1 MREYR
6 IGRLNG
12 RFVVT
17 WPDPSTGKRRRY
29 RLDALTPKEAEAEAL
44 DRIRKETLP
53 TGPLTVADL
62 WKAYRQHLADRPTGE
77 TMGYTGKAV
86 LEHFGHLR
94 PDQIS
99 EETCRA
105 YERARKK
112 AGIKTGSVWTELGH
126 LRSCL
131 RWAAEKARIIAF
143 APHIYRPQK
152 PAPKD
157 RWLTHAEIDRLLAA
171 DCEPHIK
178 LAILLMLTTA
188 GRVAAILELTWIRVD
203 LGRGQI
209 NLRADQIGPRK
220 GRAVVPINS
229 TLQAALTTAKEAA
242 LSEYVIEWAGKPVR
256 SIRNGFERAVAN
268 AGLTD
273 VSCHTLRHTAAVH
286 MVQAGVPMEEVAQYL
301 GHSNP
306 QITYSTYAR
315 FSPSHLRKAA
325 SALEFGRPRAVIPPA
340 TFSASCAAKNT
351 HPAR

>member
-53 TGPLTVADL
+53 AGPLTVADL

-178 LAILLMLTTA
+178 LAIRIMLTTA
-188 GRVAAILELTWIRVD
+188 ARVGAVLELTWNRVD
-203 LGRGQI
+203 LDRGQI
-209 NLRADQIGPRK
+209 DLRQDAEGPRK
-220 GRAVVPINS
+220 GRAVVPINGI
-229 TLQAALTTAKEAA
+229 LRAALVAAKEAA
-242 LSEYVIEWAGKPVR
+242 LSDYVIEWAGGPVA
-256 SIRNGFERAVAN
+256 SIRTGFERAVAS
-268 AGLTD
+268 AGLKD
-273 VSCHTLRHTAAVH
+273 VSPHVLRHTAGVH
-286 MVQAGVPMEEVAQYL
+286 MAAGGVPMQKIAQYM
-301 GHSNP
+301 GH
-306 QITYSTYAR
+306 TSTAVTERCYAR
-315 FSPSHLRKAA
+315 YSPDHLQDAA
-325 SALEFGRPRAVIPPA
+325 EILNFGVLRAV
-340 TFSASCAAKNT
+340 K
-351 HPAR
+351 

>member
-17 WPDPSTGKRRRY
+17 WPDPATGKRRRY

-44 DRIRKETLP
+44 DVIRRETLP

-62 WKAYRQHLADRPTGE
+62 WKSYRQHLADRPTGE

-94 PDQIS
+94 PDQIT

-131 RWAAEKARIIAF
+131 KWAAEKARIIAF

-157 RWLTHAEIDRLLAA
+157 RWLTLQEIDRLLAA
-171 DCEPHIK
+171 ECEPHIS
-178 LAILLMLTTA
+178 LAIRVMLTTA
-188 GRVAAILELTWIRVD
+188 ARVGAVLELTWDRVD
-203 LGRGQI
+203 LERGKI
-209 NLRADQIGPRK
+209 DLRVDAEGPRK
-220 GRAVVPINS
+220 GRAVVPINGM
-229 TLQAALTTAKEAA
+229 LRAALVTAKEAA
-242 LSEYVIEWAGKPVR
+242 LTDYVIEWAGAPVADIKTGFRRAVR
-256 SIRNGFERAVAN
+256 S
-268 AGLTD
+268 AGLKD
-273 VSCHTLRHTAAVH
+273 VSPHVLRHTAAVH
-286 MVQAGVPMEEVAQYL
+286 MVAGGIEMSKVSQLL
-301 GHSNP
+301 GHSS
-306 QITYSTYAR
+306 ISVTEKVYAR
-315 FSPSHLRKAA
+315 YAPDHLRDAA
-325 SALEFGRPRAVIPPA
+325 EILNFGALRVV
-340 TFSASCAAKNT
+340 K
-351 HPAR
+351 